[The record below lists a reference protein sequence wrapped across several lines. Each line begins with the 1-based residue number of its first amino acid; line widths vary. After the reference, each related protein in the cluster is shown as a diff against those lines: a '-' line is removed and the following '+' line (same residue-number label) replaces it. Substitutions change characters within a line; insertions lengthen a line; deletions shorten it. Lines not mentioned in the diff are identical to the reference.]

1 VTLSNLEADQ
11 RQAGDAAGESPAP
24 TRFSTRRLVRSLW
37 APLVGL
43 LTVLAGWQ
51 VVYLSGWKPAFVLPG
66 PATALASLW
75 TQATQPLL
83 WQAIATTMSRAVYGF
98 GLAVLIGLA
107 AGIVVSRNRL
117 VRATF
122 GPIITGMQTMPAIAW
137 FPFAIIFFGLN
148 TSAIVFVIVIGTAPA
163 IATAV
168 IAGSDHIPPLLLRAA
183 KTMGLKGFT
192 LYRHLILPA
201 SLPVFVTGLKQGWA
215 FAWRSLMSGEL
226 VVIVTNTA
234 SIGVLLENAQ
244 NMSDM
249 PSAIAIMIVI
259 LALGIIIDG
268 LFTFLDNVVRRRWGL
283 VDSSES

>member
-1 VTLSNLEADQ
+1 VTLSNVEAEQ
-11 RQAGDAAGESPAP
+11 RQVEDAAAESRTPGG
-24 TRFSTRRLVRSLW
+24 FSSRRLALSLW
-37 APLVGL
+37 APFVGL
-43 LTVLAGWQ
+43 LIVLTGWQ
-51 VVYLSGWKPAFVLPG
+51 AVYLSGWKPSFVLPG

-75 TQATQPLL
+75 TQASQPLL
-83 WQAIATTMSRAVYGF
+83 WQAIATTMTRALYGF
-98 GLAVLIGLA
+98 GLAVVIGLA
-107 AGIVVSRNRL
+107 GGIVVSRNRL
-117 VRATF
+117 VRASF

-183 KTMGLKGFT
+183 KTMGLKGFA

-201 SLPVFVTGLKQGWA
+201 SLPVFMTGLKQGWA

-234 SIGVLLENAQ
+234 SIGALLENAQ

-283 VDSSES
+283 VDAAES

>member
-1 VTLSNLEADQ
+1 MVLSDVD
-11 RQAGDAAGESPAP
+11 AGQGPPSGAAGEARAP
-24 TRFSTRRLVRSLW
+24 GRSAGRRVARSLW
-37 APLVGL
+37 APGIGL
-43 LTVLAGWQ
+43 LVVLAGWQ
-51 VVYLSGWKPAFVLPG
+51 AVYLSGW
-66 PATALASLW
+66 TALASLW
-75 TQATQPLL
+75 EQAQQPLL
-83 WQAIATTMSRAVYGF
+83 WQAIATTMGRALYGF
-98 GLAVLIGLA
+98 GLALVIGLV
-107 AGIVVSRNRL
+107 AGVVVSRNRVL
-117 VRATF
+117 RAAF

-137 FPFAIIFFGLN
+137 FPFAIIFFGLT

-168 IAGSDHIPPLLLRAA
+168 IAGSDHIPPLLIRAA
-183 KTMGLKGFT
+183 KTLGLRGFA

-259 LALGIIIDG
+259 LALGILIDG
-268 LFTFLDNVVRRRWGL
+268 LFTLLDNVVRRRWGL
-283 VDSSES
+283 VDASES

>member
-1 VTLSNLEADQ
+1 MVLSDVDAEQ
-11 RQAGDAAGESPAP
+11 GPPSGAAGEARAP
-24 TRFSTRRLVRSLW
+24 GRSAGRRVARSLW
-37 APLVGL
+37 APGIGL
-43 LTVLAGWQ
+43 LVVLAGWQ
-51 VVYLSGWKPAFVLPG
+51 AVYLSGWKPSFVLPG

-75 TQATQPLL
+75 EQAQQPLL
-83 WQAIATTMSRAVYGF
+83 WQAIATTMGRALYGF
-98 GLAVLIGLA
+98 GLALVIGLV
-107 AGIVVSRNRL
+107 AGVVVSRNRVL
-117 VRATF
+117 RAAF

-137 FPFAIIFFGLN
+137 FPFAIIFFGLT

-168 IAGSDHIPPLLLRAA
+168 IAGSDHIPPLLIRAA
-183 KTMGLKGFT
+183 KTLGLRGFA

-259 LALGIIIDG
+259 LALGILIDG
-268 LFTFLDNVVRRRWGL
+268 LFTLLDNVVRRRWGL
-283 VDSSES
+283 VDASES

>member
-1 VTLSNLEADQ
+1 MVLSNVDAEHQPASGAGGEA
-11 RQAGDAAGESPAP
+11 RAP
-24 TRFSTRRLVRSLW
+24 GRSGSRRLARSLW
-37 APLVGL
+37 APGIGL
-43 LTVLAGWQ
+43 LVVLAGWQ
-51 VVYLSGWKPAFVLPG
+51 AVYLSGWKPSFVLPG

-75 TQATQPLL
+75 EQAQQPLL
-83 WQAIATTMSRAVYGF
+83 WQAVATTMGRAVYGF
-98 GLAVLIGLA
+98 GLALVIGLV
-107 AGIVVSRNRL
+107 AGVVVSRNRVL
-117 VRATF
+117 RAAF

-137 FPFAIIFFGLN
+137 FPFAIIFFGLT

-168 IAGSDHIPPLLLRAA
+168 IAGSDHIPPLLIRAA
-183 KTMGLKGFT
+183 KTLGLRGFA

-259 LALGIIIDG
+259 LALGILIDG
-268 LFTFLDNVVRRRWGL
+268 LFTLLDNVVRRRWGL
-283 VDSSES
+283 VDASES

>member
-1 VTLSNLEADQ
+1 MVLSDLEAEQ
-11 RQAGDAAGESPAP
+11 WPVSRSVGESRRTA
-24 TRFSTRRLVRSLW
+24 TFSTRRVARSLW
-37 APLVGL
+37 APGVGL
-43 LTVLAGWQ
+43 LTVLIGWQ
-51 VVYLSGWKPAFVLPG
+51 AVYLSGWKPSFVLPS

-75 TQATQPLL
+75 TQAAQPLL
-83 WQAIATTMSRAVYGF
+83 WQAVATTLSRAACGF

-107 AGIVVSRNRL
+107 VGIVVSRNWF
-117 VRATF
+117 VRSAF

-163 IATAV
+163 IANAV
-168 IAGSDHIPPLLLRAA
+168 IAGSDHIPPLLRRAA
-183 KTMGLKGFT
+183 KTLGLRGFA

-259 LALGIIIDG
+259 LTLGIIIDG
-268 LFTFLDNVVRRRWGL
+268 LFRFLDNVVRRRWGL
-283 VDSSES
+283 VDASES

>member
-1 VTLSNLEADQ
+1 MTLSDLEADQ
-11 RQAGDAAGESPAP
+11 RAEPDSHSAGGLF
-24 TRFSTRRLVRSLW
+24 TRQLVRSLW
-37 APLVGL
+37 APSVGL
-43 LTVLAGWQ
+43 LIVLAGWQ
-51 VVYLSGWKPAFVLPG
+51 AVYLSDWKPAFVLPG
-66 PATALASLW
+66 PAAALASLW
-75 TQATQPLL
+75 SQAGQPLL
-83 WQAIATTMSRAVYGF
+83 WQAIATTLSRAVYGF
-98 GLAVLIGLA
+98 GLAVLFGLA

-117 VRATF
+117 IRAAF

-183 KTMGLKGFT
+183 KTMGLKGFA
-192 LYRHLILPA
+192 LYRHVILPA

-249 PSAIAIMIVI
+249 PAAIAVMIVI
-259 LALGIIIDG
+259 LTLGIIIDG

-283 VDSSES
+283 VDVSQS

>member
-1 VTLSNLEADQ
+1 MLLGNVEVEQ
-11 RQAGDAAGESPAP
+11 SPAP
-24 TRFSTRRLVRSLW
+24 AARRFARSLW
-37 APLVGL
+37 APGVGL
-43 LTVLAGWQ
+43 LVVLAGWQ
-51 VVYLSGWKPAFVLPG
+51 ALYLSGWKPPFVLPG
-66 PATALASLW
+66 PAAALSSLW
-75 TQATQPLL
+75 AQAREPLL
-83 WQAIATTMSRAVYGF
+83 WQAIATTMGRAVYGF
-98 GLAVLIGLA
+98 GLAVVIGLA
-107 AGIVVSRNRL
+107 AGIVVSRNRVL
-117 VRATF
+117 RAAF

-137 FPFAIIFFGLN
+137 FPFAIIFFGLT

-183 KTMGLKGFT
+183 KTMGLKGFA
-192 LYRHLILPA
+192 LYRHLILPG
-201 SLPVFVTGLKQGWA
+201 SLPIFVTGLKQGWA

-259 LALGIIIDG
+259 LTLGIVIDG
-268 LFTFLDNVVRRRWGL
+268 FFTLVDNMVRRRWGL
-283 VDSSES
+283 VDASES

>member
-1 VTLSNLEADQ
+1 MVLSDVD
-11 RQAGDAAGESPAP
+11 AGQGPPSGAAGEARAP
-24 TRFSTRRLVRSLW
+24 GRSAGRRVARSLW
-37 APLVGL
+37 APGIGL
-43 LTVLAGWQ
+43 LVVLAGWQ
-51 VVYLSGWKPAFVLPG
+51 AVYLSGWKPSFVLPG

-75 TQATQPLL
+75 EQAQQPLL
-83 WQAIATTMSRAVYGF
+83 WQAIATTMGRALYGF
-98 GLAVLIGLA
+98 GLALVIGLV
-107 AGIVVSRNRL
+107 AGVVVSRNRVL
-117 VRATF
+117 RAAF

-137 FPFAIIFFGLN
+137 FPFAIIFFGLT
-148 TSAIVFVIVIGTAPA
+148 TSAIVYVIVIGTAPA

-168 IAGSDHIPPLLLRAA
+168 IAGSDHIPPLLIRAA
-183 KTMGLKGFT
+183 KTLGLRGFA

-259 LALGIIIDG
+259 LALGILIDG
-268 LFTFLDNVVRRRWGL
+268 LFTLLDNVVRRRWGL
-283 VDSSES
+283 VDASES